1 MKVAANVNFEDGKI
15 KSDNKILLSNL
26 SHNENMKWPISS
38 YKASKIFEIAKINQ
52 SRNIAQTRNSLEGLT
67 MHAQNFTKT
76 EKNVQN
82 QINIR
87 SEDPTPTGEEQ
98 LYNRLNFSEEQIKE
112 DQQQAT
118 HEWIKGND
126 HIFLDDL
133 ISKHKNVFS
142 ELPNNIKI
150 PGEKIYGI
158 HHREP
163 GDKLLYLHQGKLYY
177 IENLN
182 QFKEKGKAYVIAEDV
197 RYRKNRLFQANKK
210 FNIYQNLVTNVKM
223 TKNKTNGAHTM
234 FVHLFKRN
242 EQGLR
247 VELFQG
253 YVEIAQKNNF
263 LKKYFKNKKRNKTE
277 TIHME
282 SHTLGKINQNLQDFE
297 TMGKKDQ
304 IAGQPWLEVNPN
316 G

>member
-1 MKVAANVNFEDGKI
+1 M
-15 KSDNKILLSNL
+15 DN
-26 SHNENMKWPISS
+26 
-38 YKASKIFEIAKINQ
+38 
-52 SRNIAQTRNSLEGLT
+52 
-67 MHAQNFTKT
+67 
-76 EKNVQN
+76 
-82 QINIR
+82 INIR

-234 FVHLFKRN
+234 FVHPDLVCSIIRN
-242 EQGLR
+242 NEI
-247 VELFQG
+247 FQ
-253 YVEIAQKNNF
+253 EAKNS
-263 LKKYFKNKKRNKTE
+263 KGVDRRITQPD
-277 TIHME
+277 
-282 SHTLGKINQNLQDFE
+282 QN
-297 TMGKKDQ
+297 
-304 IAGQPWLEVNPN
+304 
-316 G
+316 